1 MHDKSRLF
9 VCGIL
14 LFAAWS
20 TVGLIAQDIPYFTTH
35 FPAEEFVQRRAAVY
49 EAIGPEAIAVVQ
61 GAAFPY
67 GYVKFRQSNEF
78 YYLCGVEVP
87 HAYLVLNGAAKTTAI
102 FLPHRNERRE
112 RSEGKH
118 LTAES
123 KEEVKRLTGVD
134 EVHGTEFLGEHLA
147 RLSYRGGTETL
158 FTSLFPAEGMAVS
171 RDLASI
177 SIGDNAS
184 DPWDG
189 RPSREGRFIQL
200 LRQRFPKYSIKDL
213 SPILD
218 DLRVIKSPRE
228 IALIK
233 RSTRLAGEAIAECM
247 RSTEPGVYEYELAAL
262 AQYIHRRNGA
272 QGDAYYALAACGP
285 NCEFPHYHRG
295 KRKLEDG
302 DLFLLDYAPDY
313 EYYMSDLTR
322 TWPANGKFEGWQR
335 ELYGFY
341 AGCYQAIIKAMR
353 PGVKA
358 SAIKRNAVVEMEA
371 ILTRSTFSKKIY
383 ENACRDFVANY
394 KYSTTNPSTRLGHWV
409 GMSTHDVGRDTGPL
423 RPGMV
428 YTIEPAL
435 RVPEEHI
442 YIRAEDLFVVT
453 RDKVE
458 VVSDFLPLTIEDIER
473 CIREE
478 GLLQKYPAI
487 P

>member
-1 MHDKSRLF
+1 VHNIRRFLAL
-9 VCGIL
+9 GIF
-14 LFAAWS
+14 LFAVWGAM
-20 TVGLIAQDIPYFTTH
+20 GLIAQDIPYFTTH
-35 FPAEEFVQRRAAVY
+35 FPAEEFAQRQAAVY

-61 GAAFPY
+61 GAPFPY

-87 HAYLVLNGAAKTTAI
+87 HAYLVLNGSQRTTAI

-118 LTAES
+118 LTVES
-123 KEEVKRLTGVD
+123 GEEVMRLTGVN
-134 EVHGTEFLGEHLA
+134 EVYGTEFLGEYLA

-158 FTSLFPAEGMAVS
+158 FTPLFPAEGMAVS

-189 RPSREGRFIQL
+189 RPSRQGQFIHLIQ
-200 LRQRFPKYSIKDL
+200 QRFPKFSIKDL

-218 DLRVIKSPRE
+218 DLRVIKSQRE

-247 RSTEPGVYEYELAAL
+247 RSTKPGVYEYELAAL

-272 QGDAYYALAACGP
+272 QGDAYYALAASGP

-295 KRKLEDG
+295 KRMLKDG

-358 SAIKRNAVVEMEA
+358 AVIKQDAAAEMET
-371 ILTRSTFSKKIY
+371 IQNRSTFSKKIY
-383 ENACRDFVANY
+383 EKACRNFVQSY
-394 KYSTTNPSTRLGHWV
+394 KKSTNNPATRLGHWV
-409 GMSTHDVGRDTGPL
+409 GMSTHDVGREIGPL

-458 VVSDFLPLTIEDIER
+458 VVSDFLPLDIEDIER
-473 CIREE
+473 LIKEE
-478 GLLQKYPAI
+478 GQLQKYPTI